1 MTKHESKKDED
12 VKKLKWYEDEDGG
25 WTDYGIDSAKVWR
38 TAYKGKEGSFYLEVY
53 PLSLIDKDLKGW
65 EYKIADDNQEE
76 DGLDFDSAFSNIN
89 DSAPTANVAKKL
101 AENTLRGFIKERNAK
116 KRKYD

>member
-1 MTKHESKKDED
+1 MEKYDGKKSEGM
-12 VKKLKWYEDEDGG
+12 KKLEWYEDTEGG
-25 WTDYGIDSAKVWR
+25 WSDVGVDSAKVWR
-38 TAYKGKEGSFYLEVY
+38 TAYKGKEGTFYLEVY

-76 DGLDFDSAFSNIN
+76 DGLDFDSAFDNIN
-89 DSAPTANVAKKL
+89 DSAQTANVAKER
-101 AENTLRGFIKERNAK
+101 AENTLRGFIEERKSK